1 MDATYPLISFG
12 FAMENSSVNVS
23 QNTIYVNVSVTEANE
38 NTVTFFLHNAT
49 GGLVNSSFFV
59 GGGVRTLNFTG
70 VVDGNYSYNVTVNDS
85 VGNSNSTSTRVIMVD
100 DTNPVVTFSCSPTSV
115 QEGNAVSCSCTAT
128 DNIDNDP
135 SISFTSNPSTGS
147 TGTFTTQCLVS
158 DYTGNSFI
166 ESMDYSVTAVGG
178 GGGGGGDG
186 GGGGGGDIVCVPS
199 FDCGDWSECID
210 GERTRECSDLTC
222 GNDRTDTQVCD
233 ICVSNWD
240 CSAWSSCENGK
251 STRECLDL
259 NGCAE
264 NKMEEQ
270 VCEIGECVP
279 NVQCSDWEDCEYQE
293 DGGVIVAGE
302 LILAGQAERECLD
315 LNGCLGSFI
324 EGQACE
330 SVMSLNLDVVDVDG
344 VENLEGR
351 NNETGNP
358 IFRIDLES
366 LREGKLDIVFLQD
379 EPDGS
384 SCYNGVLDEGE
395 EGVDCGGNCRSC
407 ENKRLFIWNIW
418 ALILI
423 WVFVFMG
430 VRLFLMKKKNILGK
444 GSIHSRKKSRAKRR
458 RKKKR

>member
-1 MDATYPLISFG
+1 DTAGNKNYTENVTFSVDATYPLISFG

-186 GGGGGGDIVCVPS
+186 GG
-199 FDCGDWSECID
+199 
-210 GERTRECSDLTC
+210 
-222 GNDRTDTQVCD
+222 
-233 ICVSNWD
+233 
-240 CSAWSSCENGK
+240 
-251 STRECLDL
+251 
-259 NGCAE
+259 
-264 NKMEEQ
+264 
-270 VCEIGECVP
+270 
-279 NVQCSDWEDCEYQE
+279 
-293 DGGVIVAGE
+293 
-302 LILAGQAERECLD
+302 
-315 LNGCLGSFI
+315 
-324 EGQACE
+324 
-330 SVMSLNLDVVDVDG
+330 
-344 VENLEGR
+344 
-351 NNETGNP
+351 
-358 IFRIDLES
+358 
-366 LREGKLDIVFLQD
+366 
-379 EPDGS
+379 
-384 SCYNGVLDEGE
+384 
-395 EGVDCGGNCRSC
+395 
-407 ENKRLFIWNIW
+407 
-418 ALILI
+418 
-423 WVFVFMG
+423 
-430 VRLFLMKKKNILGK
+430 
-444 GSIHSRKKSRAKRR
+444 
-458 RKKKR
+458 